1 MPTNVAGQPP
11 LTAHNNIRN
20 AAVSW
25 TNSAARLAV
34 LNAHPPNILR
44 MASGIGGT
52 YLCDACSPGSSRVA
66 WACPPY
72 RIACGSD
79 VTGLAG

>member
-1 MPTNVAGQPP
+1 MAVNVTGQSPTV
-11 LTAHNNIRN
+11 AHNNIKTN
-20 AAVSW
+20 AATW

-44 MASGIGGT
+44 PASGIGGT

-72 RIACGSD
+72 RAACGSD
-79 VTGLAG
+79 VIGLAG